1 MTAFLRLLKKDLE
14 GSKYPMLFNAA
25 GAVLWLLFLRYR
37 LESGWPFDVVA
48 ALAVLPL
55 AFLPFWFVW
64 QTYQSLRTEWKED
77 TIYTILTL
85 PVPGWL
91 INLSK
96 MVALLIEY
104 TIVTAAWVVGG
115 MLNFWSALQPQL
127 GELLQV
133 VPLTWFIKNG
143 LLIYLFSLAIFATF
157 IALVQLGYIVG
168 KIIGRLQGLILL
180 WVLLLASWIMQVAG
194 ALLQPLFA
202 WVPKIP
208 LDRLFGF
215 HEIPRFVVEPPQ
227 TLLWDISGSIGSWMA
242 VIGLFYL
249 GAWLLEHVIEV
260 D

>member
-1 MTAFLRLLKKDLE
+1 MTAFVRLLRKDLE

-25 GAVLWLLFLRYR
+25 AAVLWLLFLRYR
-37 LESGWPFDVVA
+37 LESGWPFNAAV

-55 AFLPFWFVW
+55 AFLPFWFIW

-77 TIYTILTL
+77 TIYTLLTL

-104 TIVTAAWVVGG
+104 TVVAAAWVIGG
-115 MLNFWSALQPQL
+115 AVIFWTAFQPEL
-127 GELLQV
+127 GELLEL

-143 LLIYLFSLAIFATF
+143 LIVYIFSLAVFAAF
-157 IALVQLGYIVG
+157 ITLVQLGYVVG

-180 WVLLLASWIMQVAG
+180 WVLLLAIWIMQAAG

-208 LDRLFGF
+208 LERLFSL
-215 HEIPRFVVEPPQ
+215 HAIPRVVVHPPQ
-227 TLLWDISGSIGSWMA
+227 AALWDISGSIGSWLA
-242 VIGLFYL
+242 LVGLFLL
-249 GAWLLEHVIEV
+249 GAWLLENVVEV